1 MIRRAPAVL
10 ALLSGLALGAPA
22 SAAAPRER
30 LEAALVDAVRAR
42 MGADAQVIVERV
54 EIFTAPGADAA
65 NAADLEALPDP
76 AAMLGRPIGFTLL
89 SSIGDGRGARVAVV
103 GRATATL
110 HVRVPHAVAARII
123 SRGDLLDAGAVDA
136 SDDEVTGVPM
146 RRLPS
151 AADLDRARAT
161 ENLAAGELVRPSA
174 VRTIP
179 AVRSGDF
186 VRATADVGRVL
197 VTATLVAAENGNRG
211 DVIRVVNRD
220 SRRELRA
227 RIVANGTVEVVH
239 D

>member
-1 MIRRAPAVL
+1 MFRRIPAVL

-22 SAAAPRER
+22 SAAVPRER

-54 EIFTAPGADAA
+54 EIFTAPGAGAA
-65 NAADLEALPDP
+65 NAADLEARPDP
-76 AAMLGRPIGFTLL
+76 AAVLGRPVGFTLF
-89 SSIGDGRGARVAVV
+89 SSIGDGRSARVAVV

-123 SRGDLLDAGAVDA
+123 ARGELLGEGAVDP
-136 SDDEVTGVPM
+136 SDDEVTDVPM

-161 ENLAAGELVRPSA
+161 EHLAAGELVRPSA
-174 VRTIP
+174 VRTVP
-179 AVRSGDF
+179 AVRSGDL
-186 VRATADVGRVL
+186 VRATADVGPVL
-197 VTATLVAAENGNRG
+197 VTATLVAAQNGNRG

-227 RIVANGTVEVVH
+227 RIVAKGTVEVVH